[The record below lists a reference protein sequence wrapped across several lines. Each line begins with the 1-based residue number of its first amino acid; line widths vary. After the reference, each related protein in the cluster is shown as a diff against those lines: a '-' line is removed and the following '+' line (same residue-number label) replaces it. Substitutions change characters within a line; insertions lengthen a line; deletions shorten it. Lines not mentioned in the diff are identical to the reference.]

1 MKKTVFIFVAAL
13 LLAISLSVN
22 GVMGADFEPL
32 VGRWQRTD
40 GGYVIEVRRIH
51 TDGRIEAGYYNPRPI
66 NVGRAQASVS
76 GEKIMIELE
85 LSDRGYPGSTYT
97 LIYVADKDVLR
108 GNYYHVPSRQ
118 NLGVFFVRI
127 N

>member
-1 MKKTVFIFVAAL
+1 MKKTVLLFATAL
-13 LLAISLSVN
+13 LLTITLSVN
-22 GVMGADFEPL
+22 GVLGADFEPL

-40 GGYVIEVRRIH
+40 GGYVIDLRRIH
-51 TDGRIEAGYYNPRPI
+51 ADGRIEAGYFNPRPI
-66 NVGRAQASVS
+66 NVGRARASVS

-85 LSDRGYPGSTYT
+85 LRDRGYPGSTYT

-108 GNYYHVPSRQ
+108 GNYYHAPTRQ
-118 NLGVFFVRI
+118 NLGVFFVRM